1 MSRQVSV
8 LNFGRAFF
16 VLLCFAL
23 LVVVMSNSASAQVT
37 ASGALSGTISDKNGG
52 VIKGATVTATNKAT
66 GQARSATTDDE
77 GRYKI
82 DLLPAGQYDIRTSA
96 SGFGDATSENV
107 ELLVGQTNGLN
118 FTLSPG
124 GVTEKVTVVSTE
136 TALVDKEKTD
146 ISMNVTPRDVQD
158 LPLNGRDL
166 ANLAYLAPG
175 AKPVDSYDPT
185 KNRIA
190 IFGVN
195 GSSGRNVNVTVNGID
210 NKDNTVGGPV
220 MQFPL
225 EAIQEFIIS
234 TQRFSAINGRSEGGA
249 VNVVTKSGSKDFHG
263 SVFFQLR
270 DKKLNATEVDPTT
283 QQAVATKPPFNR
295 KIWGGSIGGP
305 LHFPRFG
312 EGGPSTYNDHKTFFF
327 FALERQKEA
336 TSIPVVA
343 DALAELSLVTGIPC
357 PICAGGVFPGA
368 VPSSIIPLPYKDTRV
383 NVRIDHTF
391 NAKHNMFVSYNDQ
404 KNIGENDQSG
414 NRNDLTQ
421 GNFTKNRLQLG
432 NFTLNSALSNTVV
445 NAATVGY
452 QYWNNL
458 IDTNNKVPTI
468 TFPTGISFGTNVNVP
483 QQSYQQKYQ
492 FKDDL
497 SLTRGNHTFRTGF
510 DYVWERKLGGFFE
523 FNPTPEFDFNDK
535 PSVILT
541 DKKNYPNGFATPGAV
556 GSMTGTSGNPY
567 FNLPGGAKMLGLY
580 FQDDWRFSPKLTLNL
595 GMRWDKDFNLIGTQA
610 QANSRTYQE
619 LKAINSPLAATLP
632 HDDNKD
638 FSPRLG
644 FAWDMSGNGRHIV
657 RGGYGLYFGQTFLNI
672 PLFMIQQ
679 QNPTIFVSTFSISS
693 ADPCTPTNNAGCVPG
708 TNIALANW
716 RFGVDP
722 FPVIPPPPTQ
732 LPAGSTGRLMDPH
745 YKNPYTQ
752 QWNIGYAHELNSY
765 SVLEFDYV
773 HVLALHESKTLNVN
787 PIRTFLLDANGN
799 EITSRPLSGNFA
811 AAGVPVLGRIDDEA
825 SVGRSR
831 YDGLNISYRRRLHQ
845 RFTINATYTLARA
858 LAYNGNAAAFRN
870 RASNHF
876 DYFAPYELGPVP
888 NDTRHRFSMSG
899 MIDLPGGF
907 QIAPIVQLESAR
919 AYTAFYDT
927 DILGQGS
934 GRGNTHAIVF
944 TNNPSDL
951 KATLNAFCVT
961 DNNPVPG
968 TKHCD
973 PAYSNGVRVQ
983 YRNCL
988 RSGQCKFLGFDN
1000 LRGQPFFQLDTRVTK
1015 NFRFREHLNLAA
1027 FIQFFDLTNRANF
1040 GNNYS
1045 GNLRTSSFG
1054 QPINF
1059 ITPSGVTLPHA
1070 FAAEIGTR
1078 FSF

>member
-1 MSRQVSV
+1 MSVKRSIVTVVSGFCV
-8 LNFGRAFF
+8 TLG
-16 VLLCFAL
+16 LLL
-23 LVVVMSNSASAQVT
+23 LTNSAFAQVT
-37 ASGALSGTISDKNGG
+37 ASSALSGTVTDKNGA

-66 GQARSATTDDE
+66 GQTRTATSDDD
-77 GRYKI
+77 GIYRI
-82 DLLPAGQYDIRTSA
+82 DLLPAGRYDIKANA
-96 SGFGDATSENV
+96 SGFADATSENV
-107 ELLVGQTNGLN
+107 ELLVGQVNGLN
-118 FTLSPG
+118 FTMNPG
-124 GVTEKVTVVSTE
+124 GVTGTVTVVSGETE
-136 TALVDKEKTD
+136 LINKEKTD

-190 IFGVN
+190 IFGIN

-225 EAIQEFIIS
+225 EAIQEFVIS
-234 TQRFSAINGRSEGGA
+234 TQRFSAVNGRSEGGA

-263 SVFFQLR
+263 SMFFQVR
-270 DKKLNATEVDPTT
+270 DKKLNATEVDPST
-283 QQAVATKPPFNR
+283 QQKVATKPPFNR
-295 KIWGGSIGGP
+295 KIIGGSIGGP

-312 EGGPSTYNDHKTFFF
+312 EGGRSTYNDHKTFFF

-368 VPSSIIPLPYKDTRV
+368 VPSPIIPLPYTDTRV

-391 NAKHNMFVSYNDQ
+391 NAKHNMFLSYNDQ
-404 KNIGENDQSG
+404 KNIGMNDQSG
-414 NRNDLTQ
+414 NRNDLSQ
-421 GNFTKNRLQLG
+421 GNFTKNRLQLA
-432 NFTLNSALSNTVV
+432 NLTLNSAFTSTVV
-445 NAATVGY
+445 NALTIGY

-458 IDTNNKVPTI
+458 IDTETKVPTI

-492 FKDDL
+492 FKDDV
-497 SLTRGNHTFRTGF
+497 SITRGNHTFRTGV

-535 PSVILT
+535 PSVILSNKT
-541 DKKNYPNGFATPGAV
+541 KYPNGFSTPGAV
-556 GSMTGTSGNPY
+556 GGMTGTSGNPY
-567 FNLPGGAKMLGLY
+567 FDLPGGAKMLGLY
-580 FQDDWRFSPKLTLNL
+580 FQDDWKFSRKLTLNL
-595 GMRWDKDFNLIGTQA
+595 GLRWDKDFNLIGTKA
-610 QANSRTYQE
+610 QAKSRTFLE
-619 LKAINSPLAATLP
+619 LKAIKSPLAASLP
-632 HDDNKD
+632 KDDNKD

-644 FAWDMSGNGRHIV
+644 FAWDMSGNGKHII

-693 ADPCTPTNNAGCVPG
+693 ADPCTPANSSGCVPG
-708 TNIALANW
+708 TNIALADW

-722 FPVIPPPPTQ
+722 FPTIPPPPTQ
-732 LPAGSTGRLMDPH
+732 LPAGSTGRLMDPN

-752 QWNIGYAHELNSY
+752 QWNIGYAHQLNSY

-773 HVLALHESKTLNVN
+773 HVLALRESKTLNVN
-787 PIRTFLLDANGN
+787 PIRTFLLDANGK
-799 EITSRPLSGNFA
+799 EITTRPLSGNFA
-811 AAGVPVLGRIDDEA
+811 AAGVPVLGRIDNEA

-845 RFTINATYTLARA
+845 KFSINATYTLSRA

-888 NDTRHRFSMSG
+888 NDTRHRFSMGSVFN
-899 MIDLPGGF
+899 LPGGF
-907 QIAPIVQLESAR
+907 QVAPIVQLESPR
-919 AYTAFYDT
+919 AYLAFYDS
-927 DILGQGS
+927 DVLGEGG
-934 GRGNTHAIVF
+934 GRGNTHAVVF
-944 TNNPSDL
+944 TSSPNDL
-951 KATLNAFCVT
+951 KATIAAFG
-961 DNNPVPG
+961 DPG
-968 TKHCD
+968 APGSTGAANRRKFRD
-973 PAYSNGVRVQ
+973 
-983 YRNCL
+983 CL
-988 RSGQCKFLGFDN
+988 RSGQCQFAPFDN
-1000 LRGQPFFQLDTRVTK
+1000 LRGQRFFQLDTRVTK
-1015 NFRFREHLNLAA
+1015 NFRFKERFNLAA
-1027 FIQFFDLTNRANF
+1027 FIQFFDFTNRANF
-1040 GNNYS
+1040 GNNFT
-1045 GNLRTSSFG
+1045 GNLRDSAFG
-1054 QPINF
+1054 TPIAF

-1070 FAAEIGTR
+1070 FAAEIGAR